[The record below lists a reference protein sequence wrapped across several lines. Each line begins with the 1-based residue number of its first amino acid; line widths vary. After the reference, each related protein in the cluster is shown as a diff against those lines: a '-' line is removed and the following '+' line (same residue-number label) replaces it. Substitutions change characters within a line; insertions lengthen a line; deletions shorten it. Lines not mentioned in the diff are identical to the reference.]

1 MSDFIPEMPN
11 RIWNKKESDY
21 IKSQTEKFL
30 KNGGKIDC
38 LDSGAAAEYKKV
50 HKAPHYQKIKKVK
63 K

>member
-30 KNGGKIDC
+30 QGGGKIDY
-38 LDSGAAAEYKKV
+38 LDSGAVAECKKV
-50 HKAPHYQKIKKVK
+50 HKTPSYQKIKKAK